1 MKTTGHLHEVG
12 VALVGIAD
20 PHFAKIVSTLID
32 GKSQDVV
39 GGSAVACRER
49 LGGLLKFY
57 YREAA

>member
-1 MKTTGHLHEVG
+1 MRHYHLERNNQG
-12 VALVGIAD
+12 LANA
-20 PHFAKIVSTLID
+20 LID

-39 GGSAVACRER
+39 GSRAVACRER